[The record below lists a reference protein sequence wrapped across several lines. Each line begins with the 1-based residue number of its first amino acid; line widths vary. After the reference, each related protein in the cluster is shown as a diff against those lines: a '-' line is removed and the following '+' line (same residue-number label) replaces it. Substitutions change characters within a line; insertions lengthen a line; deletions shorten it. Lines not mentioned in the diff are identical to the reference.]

1 MEIAGLMPQANNML
15 QHSVVCFSCLT
26 IQVKWT
32 TAASSDQNSMKQLE
46 NILEKSVQFFFKTD
60 QRTAYIIFYAIPSLL
75 NLVQ

>member
-46 NILEKSVQFFFKTD
+46 NILEKSVQFFFK
-60 QRTAYIIFYAIPSLL
+60 QIRELHILFSMSSHLC
-75 NLVQ
+75 